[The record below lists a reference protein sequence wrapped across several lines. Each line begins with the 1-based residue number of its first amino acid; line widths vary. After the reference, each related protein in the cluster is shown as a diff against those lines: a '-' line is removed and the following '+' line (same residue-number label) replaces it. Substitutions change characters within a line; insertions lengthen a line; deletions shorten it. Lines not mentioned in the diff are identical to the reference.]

1 MQQQRETTKMKI
13 IDVNEIFKNTNIDKI
28 IEKSFAKHLNKS
40 EEETA
45 QIFAELFKDKIN
57 KIGETMFQ
65 NKDSN
70 PDLSRLRDLSSAD
83 FFKDNDKIIKDE

>member
-28 IEKSFAKHLNKS
+28 IAKSFAKHLNKS

-70 PDLSRLRDLSSAD
+70 PDLSKLRDLSSAD